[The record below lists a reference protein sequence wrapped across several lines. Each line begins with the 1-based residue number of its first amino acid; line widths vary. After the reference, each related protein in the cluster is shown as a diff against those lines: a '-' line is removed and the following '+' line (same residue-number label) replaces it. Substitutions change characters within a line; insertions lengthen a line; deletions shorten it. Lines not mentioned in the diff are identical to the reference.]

1 LGLRQ
6 QKLTRLPREL
16 RLIVAPASA
25 RWGAKANRDRGRP
38 RGLPLPHRRAYG
50 SVHGGSIG
58 DNDGAYGHVFT
69 RRVMAMGIRDRPISP
84 GSPWQNSYAER
95 LIGTVRREC
104 LDRMLIF
111 GEPHLRQV
119 LSLYAAY
126 YNQMRTH
133 LALGKD
139 APLGR
144 AVERSGVIVAIPISS
159 GLHHQY
165 VRI

>member
-1 LGLRQ
+1 LLEERQ
-6 QKLTRLPREL
+6 N
-16 RLIVAPASA
+16 
-25 RWGAKANRDRGRP
+25 G
-38 RGLPLPHRRAYG
+38 
-50 SVHGGSIG
+50 
-58 DNDGAYGHVFT
+58 
-69 RRVMAMGIRDRPISP
+69 
-84 GSPWQNSYAER
+84 YAER

-111 GEPHLRQV
+111 GESHLRQV

-133 LALGKD
+133 LALGKN

-144 AVERSGVIVAIPISS
+144 AVERSGVIVAIPIST

>member
-1 LGLRQ
+1 MQRRIGIGVGL
-6 QKLTRLPREL
+6 
-16 RLIVAPASA
+16 AAS
-25 RWGAKANRDRGRP
+25 P
-38 RGLPLPHRRAYG
+38 SHSAYG

-144 AVERSGVIVAIPISS
+144 AVERSGVIVAIPILS